1 MSAISFKTLTQ
12 DDVTT
17 SRTLLHESIPITGT
31 LVSGTYETSSV
42 TSRGLNVKTFSHGM
56 FQSVYDY
63 PYASSSANH
72 IFDLTVGCS
81 TGSYSASGSI
91 EALNKESAA
100 QVSKKVNMYNQMAQI
115 LVGYDTNGNI
125 RRFDRDGDY
134 GTTTDK
140 MDDMVFMNFSRLLVK
155 DEIKKGSFEL
165 KLGTNPAWEKGQS
178 QELVTITDASATT
191 SYRANSPAGEYGFL
205 KKSGVNNDV
214 AATATVTI
222 SAFGN
227 LATTGDKIVF
237 HTTDGTAI
245 TASVAAS
252 TTATDTNIVT
262 FVAAGNNNTTAANLA
277 SCLNA
282 NSKITA
288 TANNAVVTITQA
300 PGFTGNGAITLTDAG
315 SAGMTKTDF
324 TGGITA
330 TIGLIYY
337 QAGIVALTAS
347 AVGTAAARPG
357 ETVDVQLMPGDGASV
372 AAGTSITL
380 LRSGSMDSFSDGV
393 RNRIHNIKFNNTT
406 ELNST
411 IYFCR
416 ANKGEFNYSSNPTY
430 LTGSKIRVKEDP
442 GTNEYKNMPMSYV
455 TTVGLYS
462 PDNELL
468 AVAKLSEPVKK
479 TPINE
484 LNLRVRLDY

>member
-56 FQSVYDY
+56 FQSIYDY

-72 IFDLTVGCS
+72 VFDLTVGCS

-91 EALNKESAA
+91 VALSKQSEA
-100 QVSKKVNMYNQMAQI
+100 QVSKKVNIYNQMAQV
-115 LVGYDTNGNI
+115 LVGYDTAGNI
-125 RRFDRDGDY
+125 RRFDADGDY

-165 KLGTNPAWEKGQS
+165 KLGGDPDWEQGNS
-178 QELVTITDASATT
+178 ATTVVTITDAASATN
-191 SYRANSPAGEYGFL
+191 YRANSPAGEYGFL
-205 KKSGVNNDV
+205 KNG
-214 AATATVTI
+214 
-222 SAFGN
+222 
-227 LATTGDKIVF
+227 
-237 HTTDGTAI
+237 
-245 TASVAAS
+245 S
-252 TTATDTNIVT
+252 TTV
-262 FVAAGNNNTTAANLA
+262 
-277 SCLNA
+277 
-282 NSKITA
+282 
-288 TANNAVVTITQA
+288 
-300 PGFTGNGAITLTDAG
+300 
-315 SAGMTKTDF
+315 
-324 TGGITA
+324 
-330 TIGLIYY
+330 GLIYY

-347 AVGTAAARPG
+347 AVGQASARAG
-357 ETVDVQLMPGDGASV
+357 ESV
-372 AAGTSITL
+372 NVEMHENAGTSITL
-380 LRSGSMDSFSDGV
+380 LRTGSMDAFSDGV

-468 AVAKLSEPVKK
+468 AVAKLSEPIKK